1 MYTVQGEKLTT
12 ESLGRQRAVELLLVV
27 VELCLGCEDDLLLRA
42 LVARV
47 LEHVREVDRF
57 EVIPEV
63 RQKRF
68 LICYVYKNWA
78 RAVSSPSV
86 ILNGGMHTN

>member
-1 MYTVQGEKLTT
+1 MTT

-27 VELCLGCEDDLLLRA
+27 VELGLGGKDDLLLRA

-57 EVIPEV
+57 
-63 RQKRF
+63 
-68 LICYVYKNWA
+68 
-78 RAVSSPSV
+78 
-86 ILNGGMHTN
+86 